1 MTTKLLEKRKFH
13 TDPDIV
19 REEIRKPV
27 SVEPDENSEE
37 EEVDTVSQIAEG
49 LVKNEVSVCDVLGK
63 MCEVCC
69 AMRSSGLLRS
79 ETYICYFRHGLNK
92 T

>member
-19 REEIRKPV
+19 KEEIRKPV
-27 SVEPDENSEE
+27 SVEPDESS

-63 MCEVCC
+63 MCEACR

-79 ETYICYFRHGLNK
+79 ETYICHFRHGLKK